1 VILLDRTLM
10 WRGSSWRVS
19 VLAVAV
25 GVYLPVE
32 LSAAIFLGSLLRRGT
47 AASTVQ
53 HDPGLLRAA
62 GWITGEALAGI
73 ALAAWVVLG
82 ETSLF
87 MRPPGGEMAW
97 IWGLSALAVLA
108 YPLWRSVGSRST

>member
-1 VILLDRTLM
+1 M
-10 WRGSSWRVS
+10 WRGSSWRVP

-32 LSAAIFLGSLLRRGT
+32 LSAAIFVGGLLRRGT
-47 AASTVQ
+47 AGSTAQ

-62 GWITGEALAGI
+62 GWITGEALTGI

-82 ETSLF
+82 GASLF
-87 MRPPGGEMAW
+87 IRPPGGEMAW

-108 YPLWRSVGSRST
+108 YPLWRSVGSRAV